1 MVSKIALLNLKFKS
15 FSFADNQARYIL
27 LGISAICIAMLGWL
41 SIPAIFISYILVSLL
56 FKNQIK

>member
-1 MVSKIALLNLKFKS
+1 
-15 FSFADNQARYIL
+15 
-27 LGISAICIAMLGWL
+27 LGWL